1 MSLGLTLPPIAD
13 WMMLALTSH
22 YTATNAKH
30 HRYAATSLRT
40 VSGAGGWRGRR
51 GGERLGRG
59 GSGRPGSGRPGS
71 GRRGR
76 HGAPLG
82 KGPVGGGGMGLRWG
96 RVRSAGAA
104 WARWA
109 VRVGVASIAR
119 GGVGR
124 LVEDGPLGPGRR
136 RVGAGA
142 LGHLSRQGRSAD
154 RAGAAAWILWADR
167 TDWAGDRLRVGGS
180 RGTDTGGG
188 SLGEPPKQ
196 TGQRTGHGRV

>member
-40 VSGAGGWRGRR
+40 VSGAGGWRG
-51 GGERLGRG
+51 ERLGRG

-71 GRRGR
+71 G
-76 HGAPLG
+76 
-82 KGPVGGGGMGLRWG
+82 MGLGWG
-96 RVRSAGAA
+96 RVRSAGVA
-104 WARWA
+104 WGSAGEGSGRRGHGRLGLCGSAWP
-109 VRVGVASIAR
+109 RSLG

-142 LGHLSRQGRSAD
+142 LGHLSRQGRSGRQGRSD
-154 RAGAAAWILWADR
+154 RLDLVGRQDRLGRGPAPGRREPRDGHGRRIARRATEADR
-167 TDWAGDRLRVGGS
+167 TADGS
-180 RGTDTGGG
+180 RA
-188 SLGEPPKQ
+188 
-196 TGQRTGHGRV
+196 RA